1 MNWKQIIK
9 KINKEYPKLT
19 PDKLYDFVQKN
30 YGSKSDIKMLKAE
43 WVKIVVKSIKGFKGV
58 PSNVDRKKLSLQK
71 RINYFVNSKNFK
83 FSWQLFHTQY
93 YNDGPAEVTD
103 WNGKPTGEIIK
114 NLQQL
119 GPSNISDKEFRAMDH
134 TRNIT
139 RILQRAKFKK

>member
-1 MNWKQIIK
+1 MS
-9 KINKEYPKLT
+9 EDT
-19 PDKLYDFVQKN
+19 
-30 YGSKSDIKMLKAE
+30 
-43 WVKIVVKSIKGFKGV
+43 
-58 PSNVDRKKLSLQK
+58 
-71 RINYFVNSKNFK
+71 INYFVNSKNFK
-83 FSWQLFHTQY
+83 FSWKLFHSQY